1 MLNTLDHQGNANQ
14 NDIDI
19 LSNPTVATI
28 DKKKN
33 AGENVGKKEHFYNVG
48 GNVN

>member
-28 DKKKN
+28 DKKKMLVRMWGKRN
-33 AGENVGKKEHFYNVG
+33 TSIMLVGM
-48 GNVN
+48 